1 MLYRVL
7 RWVAS
12 VALRWFYRRI
22 DVIGLERVP
31 ASAPLLIAAN
41 HPNQLLDP
49 LLVGY
54 VLRRPV
60 TFTGKAILLDN
71 PFVGVIMRR
80 LPFVPL
86 RRASDERKRAAAAQG
101 GNDSAPGETSPAAAP
116 DPARNTD
123 AFRQII
129 DVLAAGGA
137 VLVFPEGISHN
148 QPQLA
153 PIKTGIARIALQA
166 RDERGV
172 RDLHILPV
180 GLTFER
186 KEVPR
191 TRVLVEIGEPLAVDR
206 WTAAGTPAEALTR
219 AVSDR
224 LHAVTLNF
232 PTREAADRVRC
243 VAEVLTGVFAD
254 VRPLGEGDG
263 SLAEHV
269 EVTRRVESARQR
281 LADLPAV
288 DSARVARFEQRL
300 DEFTREL
307 NERGV
312 ELRDLDIPLGWLPA
326 ARFLLREGAIA
337 AAAGPLALWGRVNH
351 WLPLR
356 LARGLA
362 ARSSRSPEDPAMHTV
377 VIGLV
382 SVLFFYALQTTAVGM
397 IAGPWWALAYLAS
410 LVPSA
415 DWDFRYRDRRRRAVR
430 RMQTFVR
437 LRRAPAVRA
446 RLGQD
451 AAWLREEATALERL
465 TTERAPDHTAA
476 HPAGAPV

>member
-1 MLYRVL
+1 MLYRAL

-12 VALRWFYRRI
+12 IALRWFYRRI
-22 DVIGLERVP
+22 DVIGVERVP

-41 HPNQLLDP
+41 HPNQLLDA

-54 VLRRPV
+54 ALRRPV

-71 PFVGVIMRR
+71 PFVGAVMRR

-86 RRASDERKRAAAAQG
+86 RRASDERKRAAGEAARNG
-101 GNDSAPGETSPAAAP
+101 GAPP

-153 PIKTGIARIALQA
+153 PIKTGIARMALQA
-166 RDERGV
+166 RDERGI
-172 RDLHILPV
+172 RDVHILPV

-206 WTAAGTPAEALTR
+206 WTAAAAPTEALTR
-219 AVSDR
+219 EVSER

-232 PTREAADRVRC
+232 PTREAADRVRR

-263 SLAEHV
+263 SLAEQV

-281 LADLPAV
+281 LADLPAAESV
-288 DSARVARFEQRL
+288 RVTRFQQRL

-312 ELRDLDIPLGWLPA
+312 EVRDLDIPLGWLPA
-326 ARFLLREGAIA
+326 ARFLLREGVIA

-377 VIGLV
+377 VIGLA
-382 SVLFFYALQTTAVGM
+382 SVLLFYAVQTTVVGVM
-397 IAGPWWALAYLAS
+397 AGPWWALAYLAS

-415 DWDFRYRDRRRRAVR
+415 DWDFRYQDRRRRAVR
-430 RMQTFVR
+430 RMRTFLR
-437 LRRAPAVRA
+437 LRRAPAVCA
-446 RLGQD
+446 RLAQD
-451 AAWLREEATALERL
+451 AAWLREEATSLERL
-465 TTERAPDHTAA
+465 TTERTPSPPAAAPTS
-476 HPAGAPV
+476 APV

>member
-1 MLYRVL
+1 MLYRAL

-12 VALRWFYRRI
+12 IALRWFYRRI

-41 HPNQLLDP
+41 HPNQLLDA

-54 VLRRPV
+54 ALRRPV

-71 PFVGVIMRR
+71 PLVGAVMRR

-86 RRASDERKRAAAAQG
+86 RRASDERKRVEAVQAAGSG
-101 GNDSAPGETSPAAAP
+101 GAPP

-148 QPQLA
+148 QPRLA

-166 RDERGV
+166 RGERGV
-172 RDLHILPV
+172 RGVHILPV

-206 WTAAGTPAEALTR
+206 WTAAGAPAEALTR
-219 AVSDR
+219 EVSDR

-254 VRPLGEGDG
+254 VRPLGQGDG
-263 SLAEHV
+263 SLAEEV
-269 EVTRRVESARQR
+269 EVTRRVERARQR
-281 LADLPAV
+281 LADLPAAE
-288 DSARVARFEQRL
+288 SARVTRFQQRL

-307 NERGV
+307 NERGI
-312 ELRDLDIPLGWLPA
+312 ELRDLDIALGWLSA
-326 ARFLLREGAIA
+326 ARFLLREGVIA

-362 ARSSRSPEDPAMHTV
+362 DRSSRSPEDPAMHTV

-382 SVLFFYALQTTAVGM
+382 SVLPFYAVQTTVVGLM
-397 IAGPWWALAYLAS
+397 AGPWWALAYLAS

-415 DWDFRYRDRRRRAVR
+415 DWDFRYQDRRRRAVR
-430 RMQTFVR
+430 RMRTFLR

-446 RLGQD
+446 SLAQD
-451 AAWLREEATALERL
+451 AAWLREEATSLERL
-465 TTERAPDHTAA
+465 TTERAPGPSSAA
-476 HPAGAPV
+476 PASAHV